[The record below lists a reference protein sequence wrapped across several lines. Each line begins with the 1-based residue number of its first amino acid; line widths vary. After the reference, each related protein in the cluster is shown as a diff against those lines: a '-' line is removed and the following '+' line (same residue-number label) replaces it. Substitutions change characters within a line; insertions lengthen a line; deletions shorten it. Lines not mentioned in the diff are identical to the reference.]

1 VVVVAQPPVV
11 SRVEDVPASQDIA
24 AALEN
29 DRRRDIADV
38 LPSFDD
44 FRRRDEQAAAQAAAS
59 LELPA
64 TRGSYKTRPAAPP
77 TAEDSVQDKMMA
89 MLSFDGIDDR
99 PVNEDPYDFFDRL
112 IGKGLPNKA
121 GAYYLPYLQ
130 TGHMLIIIVLL
141 LSALISYPG
150 FPLTEVPDEY
160 RALIWQ
166 GLGLTYLINVGAAVF
181 SRGIAEAKEQPVG
194 FWMAKVFFLGGLAL
208 GELKEAVPDPAVLR
222 KAEWRAMQKRNK

>member
-1 VVVVAQPPVV
+1 
-11 SRVEDVPASQDIA
+11 
-24 AALEN
+24 
-29 DRRRDIADV
+29 
-38 LPSFDD
+38 
-44 FRRRDEQAAAQAAAS
+44 
-59 LELPA
+59 
-64 TRGSYKTRPAAPP
+64 
-77 TAEDSVQDKMMA
+77 MA

-166 GLGLTYLINVGAAVF
+166 A
-181 SRGIAEAKEQPVG
+181 R
-194 FWMAKVFFLGGLAL
+194 
-208 GELKEAVPDPAVLR
+208 
-222 KAEWRAMQKRNK
+222 

>member
-1 VVVVAQPPVV
+1 MVATLCIALLAAPMAALHAPVLPRSALTPVFAQHRAPVVMLAKSARREARRAKKTGGGQQQQSAAAPAPAAGAVPAVPVAPAPAAQAVPVVRAVPVTPVAPAAGAIPVVKAVAVTPVAPAAPTAPPVVVVAQPPVV

-77 TAEDSVQDKMMA
+77 TAEDS
-89 MLSFDGIDDR
+89 
-99 PVNEDPYDFFDRL
+99 
-112 IGKGLPNKA
+112 
-121 GAYYLPYLQ
+121 
-130 TGHMLIIIVLL
+130 
-141 LSALISYPG
+141 
-150 FPLTEVPDEY
+150 
-160 RALIWQ
+160 
-166 GLGLTYLINVGAAVF
+166 
-181 SRGIAEAKEQPVG
+181 
-194 FWMAKVFFLGGLAL
+194 
-208 GELKEAVPDPAVLR
+208 
-222 KAEWRAMQKRNK
+222 